1 MLNEIEVGLICL
13 SERKKFKEVYEE
25 YFTALKYFAMRYVK
39 DEEVACDLLQDV
51 LLHSFAIIGSSHSL
65 YLHRQNWL
73 SVRAFS
79 SFTIC
84 S

>member
-39 DEEVACDLLQDV
+39 DEEVACDLL
-51 LLHSFAIIGSSHSL
+51 SNYGRREIGS
-65 YLHRQNWL
+65 RTRCN
-73 SVRAFS
+73 
-79 SFTIC
+79 
-84 S
+84 

>member
-39 DEEVACDLLQDV
+39 EEVVACEVLQYGV
-51 LLHSFAIIGSSHSL
+51 FKF
-65 YLHRQNWL
+65 WE
-73 SVRAFS
+73 
-79 SFTIC
+79 
-84 S
+84 